1 MINRISIGSAQFGL
15 DYGINNQKGKVTSLE
30 VSEILNYSIK
40 NGVTFIDTAS
50 SYGNSE
56 KVLGAQNLVFKKEFS
71 IVSKIAKINLAPIDA
86 INKSLNNLNL
96 KKIYGLLAH
105 DFSIVTNHLD
115 FYLEMIK
122 LKEIGLVEKVGVSIY
137 HLKELNYLIEKEI
150 PFDLVQI
157 PYSVLDQRFHEVLPK
172 LKEMRVEVHT
182 RSSFLQGL
190 IFMNPKALN
199 ESFNSAK
206 ESIIELKTLSRK
218 INVPI
223 SSIALIFALLN
234 PNIDKVIIGVD
245 SKEQLEEN
253 LNGLFFSDLV
263 KENYKFLKNLNID
276 DEQVLLPYN
285 WKK

>member
-1 MINRISIGSAQFGL
+1 MINRISIGTAQFGL
-15 DYGINNQKGKVTSLE
+15 DYGINNKRGKVTSFE

-40 NGVTFIDTAS
+40 MGITFIDTAS

-56 KVLGAQNLVFKKEFS
+56 KVLGSQSLIFKEEFS
-71 IVSKIAKINLAPIDA
+71 VISKIAKINLAPIDA

-96 KKIYGLLAH
+96 KKIYCLLAH
-105 DFSIVTNHLD
+105 DFLIVTNHLD
-115 FYLEMIK
+115 FYLEMLK
-122 LKEIGLVEKVGVSIY
+122 LKEIGLVEKVGVSVY
-137 HLKELNYLIEKEI
+137 HLKELNYLIENEI

-157 PYSVLDQRFHEVLPK
+157 PYSILDQRFHEILPK

-206 ESIIELKTLSRK
+206 ESITELKTLSRK

-223 SSIALIFALLN
+223 SNIALIFALLN
-234 PNIDKVIIGVD
+234 PNIDRVIIGVD
-245 SKEQLEEN
+245 SKKQLEEN
-253 LNGLFFSDLV
+253 LNGLVFSNLV
-263 KENYKFLKNLNID
+263 KENYKFLKVLNID